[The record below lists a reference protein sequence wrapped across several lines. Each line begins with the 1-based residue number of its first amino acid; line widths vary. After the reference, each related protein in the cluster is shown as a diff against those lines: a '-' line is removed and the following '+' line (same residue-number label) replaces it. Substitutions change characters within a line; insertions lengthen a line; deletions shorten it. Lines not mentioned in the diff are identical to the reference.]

1 MAAIDPRPVIPKK
14 IPVANKRFIPSAS
27 HHMKAGKDFRFGS
40 PGCSRGKCPNRAG
53 IFIRLGCYSLWSRTS
68 FSGLKFNEVFGN
80 SIKNT

>member
-1 MAAIDPRPVIPKK
+1 
-14 IPVANKRFIPSAS
+14 
-27 HHMKAGKDFRFGS
+27 MKAGKDFRFGS

-53 IFIRLGCYSLWSRTS
+53 IFIRLRCYSLWSRTS